1 MCRFIAFYFERERV
15 DALSKIID
23 ALVEAS
29 SNDPYLGKLA
39 SDTRHCHGFGY
50 VLALNVHGSWRI
62 MFEKGDYD
70 DCERNLRALKNA
82 AEKVK
87 RAIKEGEKGFLII
100 HARRTSREPRGPL
113 NAHPFTYVR
122 LLDQGKM
129 IFFFAQNGGVRKED
143 ISNNL
148 NVPPELFTDTFLA
161 LAYIATKVK
170 KPNDVIEMLKSAMKF
185 TYSKSAFN
193 TALLCVMNIKRKDI
207 LRLYITAY
215 YGDDV
220 RRSQIRMN
228 YYQAYLVREDGLIGY
243 IPSTVKDILH
253 FSNIGLKIEKMN
265 DRIIEISEDGIII
278 NDIKI

>member
-1 MCRFIAFYFERERV
+1 MCRFIAFYFERKRT

-29 SNDPYLGKLA
+29 SNDPYLEKLA

-62 MFEKGDYD
+62 MFEKGDYR
-70 DCERNLRALKNA
+70 DCEENLIALKNA

-87 RAIKEGEKGFLII
+87 KAIKEGEKGFLII
-100 HARRTSREPRGPL
+100 HARRTSGEPRGSL

-122 LLDQGKM
+122 LLNQGKM

-143 ISNNL
+143 ISNDL
-148 NVPPELFTDTFLA
+148 NVSPELFTDTFLA
-161 LAYIATKVK
+161 LVYIATNVK
-170 KPNDVIEMLKSAMKF
+170 KPDDVIEILKSAMKF

-193 TALLCVMNIKRKDI
+193 TALLSVMNIEGKDI
-207 LRLYITAY
+207 LRLYLTAY
-215 YGDDV
+215 YGDGV
-220 RRSQIRMN
+220 KRSQIRTD
-228 YYQAYLVREDGLIGY
+228 YYQAYLVREGGLIGY
-243 IPSTVKDILH
+243 VSSTIKDILH
-253 FSNIGLKIEKMN
+253 SSNVSLKIEKMD
-265 DRIIEISEDGIII
+265 DRIIEISENGIII